1 MARRRRVEQ
10 TSWSRARVQVTTIN
24 YTGRRSRRAAL
35 PTCWLRL
42 PPLEWAGRRRRS
54 LPRMRT
60 HAHYAVPI
68 YTHAL
73 RPIAR
78 NDRRTDG
85 RTTTLD
91 VFGRRR
97 DDVPVGSFIT
107 SRVYVFA
114 VGKFLSFF
122 YPTHG
127 LGQLVGLW
135 DWWGEGGRRATV
147 CFDFLRPH
155 AKDGAND
162 DGGGGGG
169 GAGNALYT
177 AEARPATRR
186 APTQRSRR

>member
-1 MARRRRVEQ
+1 
-10 TSWSRARVQVTTIN
+10 
-24 YTGRRSRRAAL
+24 
-35 PTCWLRL
+35 
-42 PPLEWAGRRRRS
+42 
-54 LPRMRT
+54 MRT

-114 VGKFLSFF
+114 V
-122 YPTHG
+122 
-127 LGQLVGLW
+127 

-186 APTQRSRR
+186 APTQRSRSRKGSSNRE